1 MDRYFETERKPD
13 VGFTPDAMF
22 PVIRGEKGIIV
33 CKLAKKFTKGNN
45 SGLMISKLSGGSAP
59 NMVADS
65 CRAVLRCKNRDRY
78 AEVIDMV
85 NAFKSQGIEISAK
98 KQGTSYFVPS
108 KP

>member
-1 MDRYFETERKPD
+1 MGFKPDKLIRLIIGLDEEVEWKGMDRYFETERKPD

-59 NMVADS
+59 N
-65 CRAVLRCKNRDRY
+65 
-78 AEVIDMV
+78 
-85 NAFKSQGIEISAK
+85 
-98 KQGTSYFVPS
+98 TH
-108 KP
+108 